1 MPRAESVRLPGP
13 WRLKLRASARSGIL
27 CGNRG
32 PAEPTGQ
39 RGMAAIAPWSLPW
52 KTGEDCS
59 VCPSSLPLAGPCPS
73 CHPLRH
79 AEMPTGTQGEQVQQ
93 PGLLAFLGQDRRCHS
108 TPVLRAELDGRAGAS
123 HRGAEREGAGRT
135 ARRGWVEDEDVHAR
149 SAQALGGHRFWQH
162 CSLLGFC
169 PSVVGGTLMS
179 TTLFPGDS
187 SCAARSAICFCD
199 TMR

>member
-59 VCPSSLPLAGPCPS
+59 VCPSSLPLAGPRPS

-123 HRGAEREGAGRT
+123 HRGAEREGAVAPAGKLQDPLNLLTPLGVHGRICGFYQQNRNT
-135 ARRGWVEDEDVHAR
+135 
-149 SAQALGGHRFWQH
+149 SA
-162 CSLLGFC
+162 
-169 PSVVGGTLMS
+169 V
-179 TTLFPGDS
+179 TTLFP
-187 SCAARSAICFCD
+187 
-199 TMR
+199 TP

>member
-59 VCPSSLPLAGPCPS
+59 VCPSSLPLAGPRPS
-73 CHPLRH
+73 CHPPRH

-135 ARRGWVEDEDVHAR
+135 ARRGVGRGRGRARTLSPGAGRSQVLAALQLVGFLSVGGGRHADVHHVV
-149 SAQALGGHRFWQH
+149 SGGLVV
-162 CSLLGFC
+162 CCTVCNLL
-169 PSVVGGTLMS
+169 L
-179 TTLFPGDS
+179 
-187 SCAARSAICFCD
+187 
-199 TMR
+199 